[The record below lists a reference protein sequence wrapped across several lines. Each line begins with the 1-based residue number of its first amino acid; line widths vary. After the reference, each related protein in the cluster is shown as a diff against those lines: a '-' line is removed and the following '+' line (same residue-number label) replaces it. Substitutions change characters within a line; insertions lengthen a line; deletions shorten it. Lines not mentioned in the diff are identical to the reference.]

1 MTDSPRFGE
10 NQALQEILQFLNGA
24 MKAATAVVQTA
35 TSATRKWRRQPR
47 RHVLQRTRRF
57 KKILLFMITEIVF
70 QIWSTPG
77 STVELQRWCRLQLL
91 TMRASGDAS
100 RTGTHVRDRVVC
112 PSCVHSNGLRP
123 FCREY
128 VATEVK
134 GLRTQ
139 REFAN

>member
-1 MTDSPRFGE
+1 MVRWWSYSGCADCNFCHTQVATPAAPARFAE
-10 NQALQEILQFLNGA
+10 NQAFYN
-24 MKAATAVVQTA
+24 
-35 TSATRKWRRQPR
+35 
-47 RHVLQRTRRF
+47 
-57 KKILLFMITEIVF
+57 ILLFMNTEIVF

-77 STVELQRWCRLQLL
+77 STVELQRWSRLQLL

-100 RTGTHVRDRVVC
+100 RTGTHVRGRVVC